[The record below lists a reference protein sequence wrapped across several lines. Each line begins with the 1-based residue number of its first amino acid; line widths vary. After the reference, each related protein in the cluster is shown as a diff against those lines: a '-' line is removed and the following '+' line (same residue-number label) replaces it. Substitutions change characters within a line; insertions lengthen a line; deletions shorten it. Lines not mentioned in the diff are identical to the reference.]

1 MTFRK
6 LGLLLLVLLFGGSV
20 ETAYRVRNAV
30 GFGPWD
36 WQVLTGDRFRGPSH
50 QYESSSVHPVAAGSR
65 IEVKNRFGAVR
76 VTPGAAGEV
85 KAHLKKVVYRRTEPE
100 AKAIADRI
108 RLQAGQAG
116 SVFTVT
122 TNRGELE
129 SRQELR
135 RIGFET
141 HLELFVP
148 PASVVTVQNEH
159 GAVHVIDVA
168 QADVKNSYDDV
179 RVERVAGPVV
189 VDARH
194 GSVAVQGVGGT
205 ASVTARHGGVQL
217 RDVAGAATLVVE
229 HGDLAL
235 ADVGKVEAVVRHG
248 DLEAE
253 RLTSDLEV
261 RGEHYGVKARDVAG
275 RAVVETT
282 YRDVQVER
290 VGGDARLVAHHGEV
304 RAADVKGA
312 VFAESRFED
321 VVLAR
326 VAGPVE
332 ARVSHGGVQAE
343 GLEKGALVRASGEDV
358 VLDGVKG
365 PVDVEAE
372 RGGIRVIPSAPL
384 TEAVQLRAKHGS
396 VELDVPAG
404 SRCSIQARAS
414 HGELHV
420 DLPGFTVTESGGQ
433 RVAGTLGGGGSPVIV
448 TAESGDVRL
457 RSSVASFTTAAAPE
471 VTPSR

>member
-6 LGLLLLVLLFGGSV
+6 FGLLLLMLLFGGSV

-36 WQVLTGDRFRGPSH
+36 WHVLTGDRFDGPNH
-50 QYESSSVHPVAAGSR
+50 QFEASSVHPVAAGSR
-65 IEVKNRFGAVR
+65 IEIKNRFGAIKVSAGA
-76 VTPGAAGEV
+76 PGEL
-85 KAHLKKVVYRRTEPE
+85 KAHLRKVVYRRTEAE
-100 AKAIADRI
+100 ARAIADRI
-108 RLQAGQAG
+108 ALQVQQSG
-116 SVFTVT
+116 SVLTVT

-129 SRQELR
+129 ATHELR
-135 RIGFET
+135 RIGFQT
-141 HLELFVP
+141 NLELVVP

-159 GAVHVIDVA
+159 GTVDVIDVA
-168 QADVKNSYDDV
+168 QADLWNSYDDV
-179 RVERVAGPVV
+179 RVERVAGALV

-194 GSVAVQGVGGT
+194 ASVSVQGVGGT
-205 ASVTARHGGVQL
+205 ANVSTRHGNVQL

-229 HGDLAL
+229 HGDLSL
-235 ADVGKVEAVVRHG
+235 VNVGKVEAVVRHG

-261 RGEHYGVKARDVAG
+261 RGEHYGVKATDVAG

-282 YRDVQVER
+282 YRDVRVER

-304 RAADVKGA
+304 RASDVKGA

-326 VAGPVE
+326 VGGPVE
-332 ARVSHGGVQAE
+332 VRVSHGGVQAE
-343 GLEKGALVRASGEDV
+343 RLEKGALIRASGEDV

-365 PVDVEAE
+365 ALDIEAD

-384 TEAVQLRAKHGS
+384 TDAVQLRAKHGS

-404 SRCSIQARAS
+404 SRCSIQARSS
-414 HGELHV
+414 HGELQV
-420 DLPGFTVTESGGQ
+420 DLPGFTITESGER
-433 RVAGTLGGGGSPVIV
+433 RVAGTLGGGGSLVILS
-448 TAESGDVRL
+448 AES
-457 RSSVASFTTAAAPE
+457 
-471 VTPSR
+471 